1 MIFPSQCLSVKAGLQ
16 GKEYTRP
23 GGSVVSCITIYTI
36 AKMRQAGIEVI
47 AIAGFELG
55 KGRGGVHCMTCPIQ
69 RDPI

>member
-1 MIFPSQCLSVKAGLQ
+1 M
-16 GKEYTRP
+16 
-23 GGSVVSCITIYTI
+23 SCITIYTI